1 MTVKQRVKKLET
13 QQPRQAMTWREL
25 IEIDDCD
32 LPGWAEFIAKG
43 TQVEDVTNDDKK

>member
-1 MTVKQRVKKLET
+1 MTVKQRLKKLEA
-13 QQPRQAMTWREL
+13 QHPQHVMTWRGL
-25 IEIDDCD
+25 IECEDCD